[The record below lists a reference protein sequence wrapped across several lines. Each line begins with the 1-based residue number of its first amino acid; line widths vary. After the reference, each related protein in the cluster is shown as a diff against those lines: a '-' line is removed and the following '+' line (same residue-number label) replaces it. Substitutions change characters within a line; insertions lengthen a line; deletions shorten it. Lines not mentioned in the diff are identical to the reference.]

1 MWIGS
6 FRAWLKHPFGHAVRG
21 YAHRAAQCLPLGMVA
36 FLLVEV
42 SKRFPLAFFRMGA
55 GRLIDLVLLSTTYLG
70 ILR

>member
-1 MWIGS
+1 MPG
-6 FRAWLKHPFGHAVRG
+6 LNTHLGMLCAVTHTD
-21 YAHRAAQCLPLGMVA
+21 AHRAAQCLPLGMVA

>member
-1 MWIGS
+1 
-6 FRAWLKHPFGHAVRG
+6 
-21 YAHRAAQCLPLGMVA
+21 MVA